1 MSRRKASAVLAA
13 LLLLFLAANPAE
25 GFIRLPPGPGPTP
38 VFDPTNGD
46 TDPDDFPVTAP
57 SGPTAEFESTAEA
70 TRSVRTFA
78 RVLWIV
84 AGFLPR

>member
-1 MSRRKASAVLAA
+1 MSRRKASAVFAA
-13 LLLLFLAANPAE
+13 LLLLFLASNPAA

-38 VFDPTNGD
+38 VFEPTNGD

-57 SGPTAEFESTAEA
+57 GGPTAELESTAGTA
-70 TRSVRTFA
+70 GSARTFA